1 MNQGTS
7 GAARKTGIALLGAA
21 LLFILVQVS
30 EELGQG
36 YGKGLWRKLTGADK
50 DPIVEQVRKAAA
62 RLNQEA
68 PMMLDSATRL
78 DGAIQ
83 ATDSMQLIVL
93 HTLMLWR
100 ATDITEQQVQD
111 AAAAKIKA
119 AACGTEDQVALLKS
133 GLKII
138 YRYRSRD
145 GMFVADIPVS
155 HADC

>member
-7 GAARKTGIALLGAA
+7 GAAKKTGFALLGAA
-21 LLFILVQVS
+21 LLFIVVQVS

-36 YGKGLWRKLTGADK
+36 YGKGLWSKLTGADK

-62 RLNQEA
+62 RLNREA
-68 PMMLDSATRL
+68 PKMLDSATRL

-93 HTLMLWR
+93 HTLVLWR
-100 ATDITEQQVQD
+100 ASEITGQQLQD
-111 AAAAKIKA
+111 AVAAKIKA
-119 AACGTEDQVALLKS
+119 ASCGKEDQVELLKS
-133 GLKII
+133 GLTLIF
-138 YRYRSRD
+138 RYRSKD

>member
-7 GAARKTGIALLGAA
+7 GAKKTGVALLAAA
-21 LLFILVQVS
+21 LLFIVVQVS
-30 EELGQG
+30 EEVGQG
-36 YGKGLWRKLTGADK
+36 YGKGLWAKLTGADK
-50 DPIVEQVRKAAA
+50 DPIVEQVRKTAD
-62 RLNQEA
+62 RLNREA
-68 PMMLDSATRL
+68 PRMLDSATRL

-83 ATDSMQLIVL
+83 ATDSMKLIVL

-100 ATDITEQQVQD
+100 ATDITEQQLQD
-111 AAAAKIKA
+111 ALAARIKA
-119 AACGTEDQVALLKS
+119 AACGKESQVELLKA
-133 GLKII
+133 GFTIV